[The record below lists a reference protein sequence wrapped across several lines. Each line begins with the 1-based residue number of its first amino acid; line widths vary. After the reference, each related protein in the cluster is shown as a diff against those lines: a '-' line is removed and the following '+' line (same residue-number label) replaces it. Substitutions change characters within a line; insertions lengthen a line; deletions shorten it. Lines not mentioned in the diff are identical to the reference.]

1 MGGLTVALVAL
12 PLALAFGISSGA
24 GAIPGL
30 YAAIFAGFVTSLFGG
45 SRYQISGPTGAMT
58 VILVDIIS
66 RHGLEGMF
74 LAGALAGLLQI
85 VTGLLGLGRLVKFLP
100 YAVVSG
106 FTNGIAVLIFLSQVS
121 DALRDVGIT
130 AVTVIMILVALRFF
144 RQTIPASLYGLVAGV
159 AVNQLLFH
167 SGNLVGDIP
176 FSLPRVSLPLGA
188 LDSIGQL
195 IGPAITI
202 YLLGSI
208 EALLSAEIADV
219 MTGTRHDSNRELI
232 GQGVGNI
239 VSALVGGVPVTGAI
253 ARTAV
258 NVKSGAKTQLSG
270 LIHSVVLLL
279 IVLVFGQWARLI
291 PLAALAG
298 ILMVTAVRMADLEGL
313 RLIPRVRWT
322 YGATLLVTMVLTVI
336 QDLTIAVAAGVA
348 LAILF
353 AIADLASPRIEI
365 RLAHDVAPNSSEP
378 ALLRSIRLITIRGP
392 LFFVGV
398 AKLVRHIEAHFQ
410 EQALILDLGGVS
422 NIDETGGLMLKDLAQ
437 RFKKEGKPL
446 YLANVDREALRTLAR
461 LGLMQE
467 LGRRHICLTR
477 QTAVERATEDLRS
490 QAAQRAPAAGTATP
504 V

>member
-1 MGGLTVALVAL
+1 MGGLTVGLVAL

-45 SRYQISGPTGAMT
+45 SQYQISGPTGAMT
-58 VILVDIIS
+58 VVLVDIVS

-74 LAGALAGLLQI
+74 LAGALAGILQI
-85 VTGLLGLGRLVKFLP
+85 ITGLLGLGRLVKFLP

-106 FTNGIAVLIFLSQVS
+106 FTNGIAVLIFLSQVPS
-121 DALRDVGIT
+121 ALKDVGIT
-130 AVTVIMILVALRFF
+130 AATVITILVALRFF
-144 RQTIPASLYGLVAGV
+144 RQTIPASLYGLMAGI
-159 AVNQLLFH
+159 AVNQLLFRSSH
-167 SGNLVGDIP
+167 LVGDIP
-176 FSLPRVSLPLGA
+176 FALPRISLPLEA
-188 LDSIGQL
+188 LGSLGEL

-208 EALLSAEIADV
+208 EALLSAEVADV

-232 GQGVGNI
+232 GQGLGNI

-258 NVKSGAKTQLSG
+258 NVKSGAKTRLSG
-270 LIHSVVLLL
+270 LVHSVVLLL

-298 ILMVTAVRMADLEGL
+298 ILMVTSVRMADLEGL
-313 RLIPRVRWT
+313 RLIPRARWT
-322 YGATLLVTMVLTVI
+322 YGVTLVLTMILTVI

-348 LAILF
+348 LAIVF
-353 AIADLASPRIEI
+353 AIADLASPRIET
-365 RLAHDVAPNSSEP
+365 RVAQDVVPGSSEP
-378 ALLRSIRLITIRGP
+378 GPVRSIRLITIRGP

-398 AKLVRHIEAHFQ
+398 AKLMRHLEGHFQ
-410 EQALILDLGGVS
+410 EGALILDLGAVS

-437 RFKKEGKPL
+437 KFKKEGKPL
-446 YLANVDREALRTLAR
+446 YLANVDRDAFRILAR
-461 LGLMQE
+461 LGLLE
-467 LGRRHICLTR
+467 ALGRRYICRTR
-477 QTAVERATEDLRS
+477 HTAVERATEDLRH
-490 QAAQRAPAAGTATP
+490 QTRPTAS
-504 V
+504 